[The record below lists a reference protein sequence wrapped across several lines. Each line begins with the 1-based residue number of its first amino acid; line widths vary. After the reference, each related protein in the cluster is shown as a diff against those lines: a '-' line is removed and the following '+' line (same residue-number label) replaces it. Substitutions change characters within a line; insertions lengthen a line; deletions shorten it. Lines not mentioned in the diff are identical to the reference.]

1 MSIIEGKM
9 KVINT
14 EITGGGG
21 EYIKKEVTTSYPLV
35 KPILKALKEPLNVII
50 PLSLN
55 KA

>member
-21 EYIKKEVTTSYPLV
+21 EYIKKEVTSLYPFV
-35 KPILKALKEPLNVII
+35 KPILKPLNEPLNVII
-50 PLSLN
+50 PRLLD